1 MSQVKDPNWVAT
13 FSMQRN
19 RDKFDANN
27 QVITGKEKLPDLISV
42 DSEKVN
48 QKTGKPYRK
57 NFTINGMWHEPSGYV
72 QKDGTY
78 KITIKKSRNTSSAPP
93 KADDPLDFNYG
104 ANA

>member
-1 MSQVKDPNWVAT
+1 MSQNKDPNWVAT

-19 RDKFDANN
+19 LDKFDANN
-27 QVITGKEKLPDLISV
+27 NVIAGKEKLPDLVSV
-42 DSEKVN
+42 NSEKVN

-78 KITIKKSRNTSSAPP
+78 KITIKKSRNVSSTP
-93 KADDPLDFNYG
+93 KSDDPLNFNYG
-104 ANA
+104 ANV